1 MHPRLSPI
9 YETRQSIRRS
19 ALFYIEEIARNRLHV
34 QSSHV
39 LQTAAVQS
47 RFDLGLLLPQQPG
60 NRTLK
65 SIGQQRRRCDGNRK
79 AGEREPPL
87 PNGIAAVIRVFKRT
101 RDEP

>member
-9 YETRQSIRRS
+9 YETRQSILRS
-19 ALFYIEEIARNRLHV
+19 ALFYIEEITRNRLRV

-39 LQTAAVQS
+39 FQTAAVQS
-47 RFDLGLLLPQQPG
+47 RFDLGRLLPQPPG

-65 SIGQQRRRCDGNRK
+65 SIGQQRRRRDGNRK

-87 PNGIAAVIRVFKRT
+87 PDGVAAVIRVFKRA

>member
-1 MHPRLSPI
+1 MAFPA
-9 YETRQSIRRS
+9 YEIRQGIRRS
-19 ALFYIEEIARNRLHV
+19 ALFYMWEIARNRLRV

-47 RFDLGLLLPQQPG
+47 CFDLGRLLPQQPG

-65 SIGQQRRRCDGNRK
+65 SIGQQRRRRDGNRK

-87 PNGIAAVIRVFKRT
+87 PNGIAAVIRVFKRA